1 MSRAVSRH
9 PARPAE
15 KGGLVRLVIYPG
27 LADDRLDQ
35 VRAAVPGVEIVDAAD
50 EATAIE
56 SIGLADA
63 FFGKMTPAI
72 LAAATRLRWVQSP
85 TASLEHYLFPALQAH
100 PATLTN
106 MRGIHSKPIAEQVL
120 GYVLGFARNLPAYV
134 RLQERA
140 TWAPLGGE
148 AERSNYVTGPGTVTA
163 IDRATRDVAGSSL
176 GIVGLGEI
184 GREVAHRAAAFEMT
198 VRAVDAR
205 PDVAVPGVDEV
216 VPPDRLDSV
225 LERSDYV
232 VVTLPHTPATVGLF
246 GMETFGH
253 MRPEGYFI
261 NVGRGAVVVL
271 DDLVAAL
278 RRGTIAGAALDV
290 FEIEPLPS
298 DHPLWAMENVIITPH
313 VAGFAPSVAGRY
325 LGLFIENLTRFRDGR
340 ALLNEVDKSRWF

>member
-1 MSRAVSRH
+1 MPR
-9 PARPAE
+9 RPATE
-15 KGGLVRLVIYPG
+15 KGGPVRLVIYPG
-27 LADDRLDQ
+27 LADERLDR
-35 VRAAVPGVEIVDAAD
+35 VRAAVSGVEIVDAAD
-50 EATAIE
+50 EAAAIE
-56 SIGLADA
+56 AIGVADA

-72 LAAATRLRWVQSP
+72 LAGATRLRWIQSP
-85 TASLEHYLFPALQAH
+85 TASLEHFLFPALEAH
-100 PATLTN
+100 PAALTN

-120 GYVLGFARNLPAYV
+120 GYVLSFARNLAAYV

-148 AERSNYVTGPGTVTA
+148 AERSSYVTGPGTVTA
-163 IDRATRDVAGSSL
+163 IDRATRDVAGASM
-176 GIVGLGEI
+176 GIIGLGEI
-184 GREVAHRAAAFEMT
+184 GRAVAHRAAAFEMT

-205 PDVAVPGVDEV
+205 PDVTVPGLDEV
-216 VPPDRLDSV
+216 VSPDRLDSV

-246 GMETFGH
+246 DAERLGR

-278 RRGTIAGAALDV
+278 RGGSIAGASLDV
-290 FEIEPLPS
+290 FEIDPLPG

-313 VAGFAPSVAGRY
+313 VAGYAPSVAGRY
-325 LGLFIENLTRFRDGR
+325 LDLFIENLLRFRDGR
-340 ALLNEVDKSRWF
+340 TLLNEVDKSRWY